1 MAHSWSQ
8 YFYPP
13 KELLLRPTEE
23 PNPPRVVVL
32 DEEKPD
38 LEPDQVDLGAST
50 FGLMADF
57 VTLNDLPGLMS

>member
-1 MAHSWSQ
+1 MGHLISQ

-38 LEPDQVDLGAST
+38 LEPDQVDRGAST
-50 FGLMADF
+50 LGLIADF
-57 VTLNDLPGLMS
+57 VTLNDFPGLMS

>member
-1 MAHSWSQ
+1 MGHLISQ

-32 DEEKPD
+32 DEEKLD
-38 LEPDQVDLGAST
+38 L
-50 FGLMADF
+50 
-57 VTLNDLPGLMS
+57 